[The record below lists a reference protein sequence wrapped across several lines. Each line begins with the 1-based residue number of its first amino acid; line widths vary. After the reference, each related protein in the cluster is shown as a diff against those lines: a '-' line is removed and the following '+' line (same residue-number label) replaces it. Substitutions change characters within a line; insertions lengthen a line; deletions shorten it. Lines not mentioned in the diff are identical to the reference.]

1 LSCKRQEEQKLL
13 TICRENLPK
22 KVLHGAFVLTYDKM
36 RRYEGVWHLERKLL
50 FPECIFLESGQEEAL
65 LKELMQGAYFGNI
78 IEGKSR
84 LLQVG
89 QNEENLLRRLCGKQ
103 CHLEMSKGIICKGVT
118 RITEGPLKGMEN
130 RILRIDRHKRLAR
143 VEITGKP
150 NESFYYEQ
158 KMESGMK
165 MKPEY
170 RYIPAGLEI
179 TEKVV

>member
-1 LSCKRQEEQKLL
+1 MDACNTNLSRNALRKSFL
-13 TICRENLPK
+13 
-22 KVLHGAFVLTYDKM
+22 LTYDRM
-36 RRYEGVWHLERKLL
+36 RRYKGEWHLERRLL
-50 FPECIFLESGQEEAL
+50 FPAYVLLESENEERL
-65 LKELMQGAYFGNI
+65 LRELKEFKKISESESCVVRINPEEEEFLKSLY
-78 IEGKSR
+78 GKA
-84 LLQVG
+84 
-89 QNEENLLRRLCGKQ
+89 
-103 CHLEMSKGIICKGVT
+103 CHLKMSRGILFKGAA